1 MNNLVFIKLLK
12 QFVCRGV
19 EIKREE
25 ITSKEHQ
32 IQTSILEHRAEE
44 SSTLLLDGVEET
56 ETWSENQTLDDT
68 DYETDTVKENLV
80 KLDSENIF
88 SSQPENSNKAS
99 IFMTEFSSD
108 NDSYSTYYNLEKSG
122 VERITRLDEKRS
134 RNRTIDL
141 HDLPSLFW
149 AGTVIINCV
158 DQKSTM
164 YTVH

>member
-1 MNNLVFIKLLK
+1 M
-12 QFVCRGV
+12 CRGV

-25 ITSKEHQ
+25 ITSQEHR
-32 IQTSILEHRAEE
+32 IQTSIVEQRVGV

-56 ETWSENQTLDDT
+56 NPDLDPEIWSENKTLDDT
-68 DYETDTVKENLV
+68 DYVTDTVKENI
-80 KLDSENIF
+80 KLDSEEIF
-88 SSQPENSNKAS
+88 SSQVENSNKTS

-122 VERITRLDEKRS
+122 TERITRLDEKRS

-158 DQKSTM
+158 IM
-164 YTVH
+164 FR

>member
-1 MNNLVFIKLLK
+1 M
-12 QFVCRGV
+12 CRGV

-25 ITSKEHQ
+25 ITSQEHR
-32 IQTSILEHRAEE
+32 IQTSIVEQRVGV

-56 ETWSENQTLDDT
+56 NPDLDPEIWSENKTLDDT
-68 DYETDTVKENLV
+68 DYETDTVKENI
-80 KLDSENIF
+80 KLDSEEIF
-88 SSQPENSNKAS
+88 SSQVENSNKTS

-122 VERITRLDEKRS
+122 TERITRLDEKRS

>member
-1 MNNLVFIKLLK
+1 M
-12 QFVCRGV
+12 CRGV

-25 ITSKEHQ
+25 ITSQEHR
-32 IQTSILEHRAEE
+32 IQTSIVEQRVGV

-56 ETWSENQTLDDT
+56 NPDLDPEIWSENKTLDDT
-68 DYETDTVKENLV
+68 DYETDTVKENI
-80 KLDSENIF
+80 KLDSEEIF
-88 SSQPENSNKAS
+88 SSQVENTNKTS

-122 VERITRLDEKRS
+122 TERITRLDEKRS

-158 DQKSTM
+158 IM
-164 YTVH
+164 FR

>member
-1 MNNLVFIKLLK
+1 M
-12 QFVCRGV
+12 CRGV

-25 ITSKEHQ
+25 ITSQEHR
-32 IQTSILEHRAEE
+32 IQTSIVEQRVGV
-44 SSTLLLDGVEET
+44 SSTLLLDGDEET
-56 ETWSENQTLDDT
+56 NPDLDPEIWSENKTLDDT
-68 DYETDTVKENLV
+68 DYETDTVKENI
-80 KLDSENIF
+80 KLDSEEIF
-88 SSQPENSNKAS
+88 SSQVENSNKTS

-122 VERITRLDEKRS
+122 TERITRLDEKRS

-158 DQKSTM
+158 IM
-164 YTVH
+164 FR

>member
-1 MNNLVFIKLLK
+1 M
-12 QFVCRGV
+12 CRGV

-25 ITSKEHQ
+25 ITSQEHR
-32 IQTSILEHRAEE
+32 IQTSIVEQRVGV
-44 SSTLLLDGVEET
+44 SSTLLLDGIEET
-56 ETWSENQTLDDT
+56 NPDLDPEIWSENKTLDDT
-68 DYETDTVKENLV
+68 DYETDTVKENI
-80 KLDSENIF
+80 KLDSEEIF
-88 SSQPENSNKAS
+88 SSQVENSNKTS

-122 VERITRLDEKRS
+122 TERITRLDEKRS

-158 DQKSTM
+158 IM
-164 YTVH
+164 FR

>member
-1 MNNLVFIKLLK
+1 M
-12 QFVCRGV
+12 CRGV

-25 ITSKEHQ
+25 ITSKEHR
-32 IQTSILEHRAEE
+32 IKTSKVEHRAGE

-80 KLDSENIF
+80 KLDPENIF

-122 VERITRLDEKRS
+122 AERINRLDEKRS

>member
-1 MNNLVFIKLLK
+1 MNFLK

-25 ITSKEHQ
+25 IASQEHQ
-32 IQTSILEHRAEE
+32 IQTSIVEQRVGV
-44 SSTLLLDGVEET
+44 SSTLLLDGIEEINPDLDP
-56 ETWSENQTLDDT
+56 EIWSENKTLD
-68 DYETDTVKENLV
+68 DTVKENI
-80 KLDSENIF
+80 KLDSEEIF
-88 SSQPENSNKAS
+88 SSQVENSNKTS

-122 VERITRLDEKRS
+122 TERITRLDEKRS

-158 DQKSTM
+158 IM
-164 YTVH
+164 FR

>member
-1 MNNLVFIKLLK
+1 M
-12 QFVCRGV
+12 CRGV

-25 ITSKEHQ
+25 ITSQEHQ
-32 IQTSILEHRAEE
+32 IQTSIVEQRVGV
-44 SSTLLLDGVEET
+44 SSTLLLDGIEET
-56 ETWSENQTLDDT
+56 NPDLDPEIWSENKTLDDT
-68 DYETDTVKENLV
+68 DYETDTVKENI
-80 KLDSENIF
+80 KLDSEEIF
-88 SSQPENSNKAS
+88 SSQVENSNKTS

-122 VERITRLDEKRS
+122 TERITRLDEKRS

-158 DQKSTM
+158 IM
-164 YTVH
+164 FR